1 MEIII
6 SGKDKKRL
14 RLVEKLAKE
23 LGLSITKSE
32 SNKKEEEPELS
43 DKERSQKL
51 YQLMEEMAAS
61 GAFSSIKDP
70 VAWQEEIRKDRP
82 LPGRD

>member
-6 SGKDKKRL
+6 SGKNKKRL
-14 RLVEKLAKE
+14 KLVEQLAKE
-23 LGLSITKSE
+23 LGLSITKSKLD
-32 SNKKEEEPELS
+32 SKSEEPELS
-43 DKERSQKL
+43 EEERSEKR

-70 VAWQEEIRKDRP
+70 VAWQRKVREDKK
-82 LPGRD
+82 LYGRE